1 MTLSSTKH
9 TGQAASCLNAREV
22 NQPPQ
27 PPSPLIVGTC
37 PGLSLYPF
45 WDEGLAG
52 KALSARPTSLR
63 LDPTSLW
70 RRNHPSGI
78 PTPSGIPPEFVKRA
92 YAADCVLVRVQVAVW
107 LGIVWVPPS
116 GVRHS
121 QATADRLTDRGLAL
135 SPPAPPPWPGRT
147 VARRDPPCSQA
158 QGGGYRRSA
167 AAAAAADV
175 DAAAAAAAADVGG
188 RTGG

>member
-121 QATADRLTDRGLAL
+121 QATADRLTDRGLVPSL
-135 SPPAPPPWPGRT
+135 KGIIPLTIMISIMREFGLDGTCKHHRLCL
-147 VARRDPPCSQA
+147 RLLLRLGQE
-158 QGGGYRRSA
+158 GL
-167 AAAAAADV
+167 
-175 DAAAAAAAADVGG
+175 
-188 RTGG
+188 